1 MSRVSVTR
9 RCVCRQLLLML
20 RVTLWS
26 LWLCRS
32 AGVASVGARKP
43 RRQQKRRESRQRQPG
58 EQHGGL
64 QQGKRGA
71 PPHTWFIDQLLH
83 VWSFREVRD
92 GLMMRESCT
101 TLTSDPCQ
109 LHEASHISWCSD
121 GTDGCRRLHPDAAPP
136 VRRTVTDN

>member
-9 RCVCRQLLLML
+9 LCVCRQLLQML

-32 AGVASVGARKP
+32 AGVTSVGPRKP
-43 RRQQKRRESRQRQPG
+43 RRQQKRRESRQRRQRQPG

-71 PPHTWFIDQLLH
+71 PPHTQVGWFIGRLLLPAAFQCLELQGGERCFNDER
-83 VWSFREVRD
+83 SE
-92 GLMMRESCT
+92 
-101 TLTSDPCQ
+101 
-109 LHEASHISWCSD
+109 LHRCD
-121 GTDGCRRLHPDAAPP
+121 L
-136 VRRTVTDN
+136 